1 MNFVQ
6 VYDETKLIDETY
18 EYHYQFPFTID
29 NLQKYGFQQID
40 KNDNIL
46 ICAPTGTGKTSY
58 AIYSIFYHLKKNN
71 KIVYTSPVK
80 ALSNEKYREMTDLI
94 KTYNNQHNTNY
105 TVGILTGDIKINPL
119 ADIIIMTTEILR
131 NALYKKTDKEIEDE
145 FNFTENTGCVIF
157 DECHYIASDRGT
169 VWEESIVL
177 LNPSIQL
184 IMLSATIDNPYD
196 FSQWIGHL
204 KQKPIHLI
212 ATTHRNVPL
221 EYYIYMKNNLYSI
234 FNNNQ
239 FNLIE
244 YTKAKQIYNLVKEE
258 KEKKHKMHTLNTEIL
273 TELVRYL
280 SQNDLLQAIIFSF
293 SKNQCEL
300 FAESIIQQLTTEDE
314 IIEIDK
320 VFDMYMS
327 KYPEYHQLSQ
337 YINLKSM
344 IRKGIAYHH
353 SGLIQIMKEIVE
365 ILFKQGLIKIIF
377 GTETLGIGVNFSVKT
392 VVFTSLQ
399 KHTKKEFRYLTTS
412 EYLQMAGRAGR
423 RGKDIKGNVIILPLY
438 LYPSDNDLKYIFT
451 GPKQRITSKFI
462 YDYGFILK
470 IPLSEN
476 LNIDTFISKSLFYV
490 DNMKLVNGLN
500 YQLNQLQQKIDS
512 SEFNIDE
519 QILSLIKEYDKF
531 ESNRKKL
538 ENELGI
544 KVVLS
549 KKQQK
554 EQQSIQ
560 FKINKIDNFK
570 EYYQKYNEY
579 NQLNDELSNI
589 NKRIIINQN
598 IINDNSKNMI
608 QFLVDIDYMCKTAL
622 NKNLNEIT
630 KEDITV
636 KGIIAS
642 YITECNPIIL
652 TEIIVNDLL
661 LELDLIDIIVLLSM
675 LIQDTNNPLQES
687 DDKNGL
693 FFDYTILS
701 ENIKSVCKFLRE
713 QTSKYIELEQY
724 CGIYDS
730 EKWELITDFI
740 NPAKM
745 WAEKKTIQKITQT
758 GIYEG
763 TFVRNMLK
771 ISNIVNNI
779 ETLCKIHGS
788 IELLPKLVDVNNII
802 MRDIVSVN
810 SLYI

>member
-6 VYDETKLIDETY
+6 LYDETKLINDTY
-18 EYHYQFPFTID
+18 NYNYQFPFTID

-80 ALSNEKYREMTDLI
+80 ALSNEKYREMMDLI
-94 KTYNNQHNTNY
+94 KTYNEQSNTNY

-131 NALYKKTDKEIEDE
+131 NALYKKTETTE
-145 FNFTENTGCVIF
+145 FNFTENIGCVIF

-177 LNPSIQL
+177 LNPTIQL
-184 IMLSATIDNPYD
+184 IMLSATIDNPYE
-196 FSQWIGHL
+196 FSQWIGQL

-212 ATTHRNVPL
+212 TTTHRNVPL
-221 EYYIYMKNNLYSI
+221 EYYIYIKHNLYSI
-234 FNNNQ
+234 FNENQ
-239 FNLIE
+239 FNLVE
-244 YTKAKQIYNLVKEE
+244 YNKAKQLYNSIKDD
-258 KEKKHKMHTLNTEIL
+258 KEKKHTLNKEIL
-273 TELVRYL
+273 IDLVKYL
-280 SQNDLLQAIIFSF
+280 SKNDLLQAIIFSF
-293 SKNQCEL
+293 SKNQCEI
-300 FAESIIQQLTTEDE
+300 FAESIIQQLTTDDE

-320 VFDMYMS
+320 IFDMYMS

-344 IRKGIAYHH
+344 IRRGVAYHH

-365 ILFKQGLIKIIF
+365 ILFKKGLIKVIF

-399 KHTKKEFRYLTTS
+399 KHTNKEFRYLTTS

-423 RGKDIKGNVIILPLY
+423 RGKDVKGNVIILPLY
-438 LYPSDNDLKYIFT
+438 SLPIDNDLKYIFT
-451 GPKQRITSKFI
+451 GPKQKIISNFI

-476 LNIDTFISKSLFYV
+476 LNIDTFISKSLFYI
-490 DNMKLVNGLN
+490 DNMKLIEGLN
-500 YQLNQLQQKIDS
+500 YELAQIQQKIDLF
-512 SEFNIDE
+512 EFDINE
-519 QILSLIKEYDKF
+519 QTLLLIKEYDKF

-538 ENELGI
+538 ENELGV

-554 EQQSIQ
+554 EQQSLQ
-560 FKINKIDNFK
+560 LKINKITGFK
-570 EYYQKYNEY
+570 EYYRKYNEY
-579 NQLNDELSNI
+579 NNLNNSLSDI
-589 NKRIIINQN
+589 NKQILINKN
-598 IINDNSKNMI
+598 IVNDKSKIMI
-608 QFLVDIDYMCKTAL
+608 QFLVNIDYMSKTAL

-652 TEIIVNDLL
+652 TEIIVNNLL
-661 LELDLIDIIVLLSM
+661 VELDTIDIIVLLSM
-675 LIQDTNNPLQES
+675 LINSSHEL
-687 DDKNGL
+687 DDKYEL
-693 FFDYTILS
+693 TYECALLS
-701 ENIKSVCKFLRE
+701 NNIRSVREFLHKK
-713 QTSKYIELEQY
+713 TSKFIELEQY

-730 EKWELITDFI
+730 EKWELLTDFI
-740 NPAKM
+740 HPAKM
-745 WAEKKTIQKITQT
+745 WGEQKTIQEIITQT

-779 ETLCKIHGS
+779 ETLCQIHGS
-788 IELLPKLVDVNNII
+788 VELLPKLSEVNNII